1 MRGRTYRYMTA
12 TPLWYF
18 GYGLSYTSVTYGK
31 PTYNG
36 STITV
41 TLTNKGKLPAEE
53 TVQVYINKEGDTD
66 GPVRTLRAYKRA
78 TVPAGKSVKVDIPLP
93 RTSFEWWDTATN
105 TMRILPGRYNVMVGP
120 SANPS
125 DLKTVAVTVR

>member
-1 MRGRTYRYMTA
+1 MT
-12 TPLWYF
+12 
-18 GYGLSYTSVTYGK
+18 
-31 PTYNG
+31 
-36 STITV
+36 
-41 TLTNKGKLPAEE
+41 
-53 TVQVYINKEGDTD
+53 
-66 GPVRTLRAYKRA
+66 VRTLRAYKRA